1 MTRGNQREQDRL
13 RAQKKAA
20 GKTKSNNM
28 SGTAL
33 AARREAD
40 AEAVRQKIAAK
51 EAAKAA
57 AAAGGGTASDQDKNK
72 KK

>member
-13 RAQKKAA
+13 RAQKKTA
-20 GKTKSNNM
+20 GKGKSTSM

-33 AARREAD
+33 AARKEAD

-57 AAAGGGTASDQDKNK
+57 AEAAGGTAAPK
-72 KK
+72 KT

>member
-13 RAQKKAA
+13 RAAKKNA
-20 GKTKSNNM
+20 GKAKSTNM
-28 SGTAL
+28 SGTNL

-57 AAAGGGTASDQDKNK
+57 AGTAGGTPAQDQSK
-72 KK
+72 KS